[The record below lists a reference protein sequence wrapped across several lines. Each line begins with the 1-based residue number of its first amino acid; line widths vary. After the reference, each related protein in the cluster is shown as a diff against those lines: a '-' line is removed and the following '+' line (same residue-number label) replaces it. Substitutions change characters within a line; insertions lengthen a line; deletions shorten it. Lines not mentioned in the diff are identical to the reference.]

1 MKNHTQVPQ
10 NWHQKLKTLQKR
22 KKQNRNQ
29 INIYLLNRLL
39 LVENKEQLLF
49 SWDKIKIFVVNTGL
63 KSILAKIKI
72 NPKGNNGMY
81 K

>member
-1 MKNHTQVPQ
+1 MASIVEKFTEEE
-10 NWHQKLKTLQKR
+10 KE
-22 KKQNRNQ
+22 NRNQ

-63 KSILAKIKI
+63 KSILVKIKI

>member
-1 MKNHTQVPQ
+1 M
-10 NWHQKLKTLQKR
+10 
-22 KKQNRNQ
+22 
-29 INIYLLNRLL
+29 NIYLLNRLL

-72 NPKGNNGMY
+72 NPKG
-81 K
+81 KQWDV